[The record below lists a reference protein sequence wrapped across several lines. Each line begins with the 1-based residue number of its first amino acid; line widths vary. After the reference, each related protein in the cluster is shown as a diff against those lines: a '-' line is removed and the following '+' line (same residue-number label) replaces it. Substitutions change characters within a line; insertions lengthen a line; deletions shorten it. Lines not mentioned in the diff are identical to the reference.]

1 VGWEVVRLGL
11 GLLKYLDSRGRDLEV
26 LFACG
31 SHRVVEFC
39 IHR

>member
-1 VGWEVVRLGL
+1 VGWEVVRLDL
-11 GLLKYLDSRGRDLEV
+11 RLLEYLNGRGRDLEV
-26 LFACG
+26 LSACG